1 MNSSRCTGRGPGGPT
16 ETPWSIGRV
25 MVPPALRISGPA
37 SYELLVPEVGLHRH
51 VLSEGRTMQARVVVA
66 RAEAKAPEHEERTIN
81 YRAVI
86 VRVYDEV
93 RRQVRDPQTG
103 VQVKN
108 PQAVLQGGRIDAIL
122 LGAIRARPR
131 DSSASR

>member
-1 MNSSRCTGRGPGGPT
+1 
-16 ETPWSIGRV
+16 
-25 MVPPALRISGPA
+25 
-37 SYELLVPEVGLHRH
+37 
-51 VLSEGRTMQARVVVA
+51 VVVA
-66 RAEAKAPEHEERTIN
+66 RAEARAPAHEERTIN

-93 RRQVRDPQTG
+93 RRQVRDPRTG

-108 PQAVLQGGRIDAIL
+108 PQAVLQEGRIDAFL